1 MEACL
6 KHLQGFDKSLCDL
19 ADSNK
24 DSHRRIDKRAKETE
38 DLKKR
43 VLELES
49 QNILLGAKV
58 RDSAMV
64 SLIPSLSSFRST
76 LYPTRFS
83 KCWGNGGNPNRL
95 RFRRR
100 RTRERERR

>member
-19 ADSNK
+19 ADLNK
-24 DSHRRIDKRAKETE
+24 DGHRRIDKRAKETE

-64 SLIPSLSSFRST
+64 KVPPLSS
-76 LYPTRFS
+76 LLGRFS
-83 KCWGNGGNPNRL
+83 
-95 RFRRR
+95 F
-100 RTRERERR
+100 

>member
-6 KHLQGFDKSLCDL
+6 KHLQGFNKSLCDL

-24 DSHRRIDKRAKETE
+24 DGHWRINKRSKEIE
-38 DLKKR
+38 GLKMR
-43 VLELES
+43 VVELES

-64 SLIPSLSSFRST
+64 
-76 LYPTRFS
+76 
-83 KCWGNGGNPNRL
+83 K
-95 RFRRR
+95 
-100 RTRERERR
+100 

>member
-24 DSHRRIDKRAKETE
+24 DGHHRIDKRAKEVE
-38 DLKKR
+38 GLKTR
-43 VLELES
+43 VVELES
-49 QNILLGAKV
+49 RNILLEAKV

-64 SLIPSLSSFRST
+64 
-76 LYPTRFS
+76 
-83 KCWGNGGNPNRL
+83 N
-95 RFRRR
+95 
-100 RTRERERR
+100 

>member
-24 DSHRRIDKRAKETE
+24 DGHHKIDKRGKEIE
-38 DLKKR
+38 GLKKR
-43 VLELES
+43 VVELES

-64 SLIPSLSSFRST
+64 
-76 LYPTRFS
+76 
-83 KCWGNGGNPNRL
+83 N
-95 RFRRR
+95 
-100 RTRERERR
+100 

>member
-24 DSHRRIDKRAKETE
+24 DGHCRIDKRAKEIE
-38 DLKKR
+38 GLKKR
-43 VLELES
+43 LVEVEGR
-49 QNILLGAKV
+49 NILLEAKV

-64 SLIPSLSSFRST
+64 
-76 LYPTRFS
+76 
-83 KCWGNGGNPNRL
+83 N
-95 RFRRR
+95 
-100 RTRERERR
+100 

>member
-6 KHLQGFDKSLCDL
+6 KHLQSFDKSLCDL
-19 ADSNK
+19 ADLDK
-24 DSHRRIDKRAKETE
+24 DSHRRIGKRAKETE

-64 SLIPSLSSFRST
+64 S
-76 LYPTRFS
+76 
-83 KCWGNGGNPNRL
+83 
-95 RFRRR
+95 
-100 RTRERERR
+100 

>member
-24 DSHRRIDKRAKETE
+24 DSHHRIDKRGKEIE
-38 DLKKR
+38 GLKKR
-43 VLELES
+43 VVELES

-64 SLIPSLSSFRST
+64 KAPSLGSF
-76 LYPTRFS
+76 F
-83 KCWGNGGNPNRL
+83 
-95 RFRRR
+95 
-100 RTRERERR
+100 